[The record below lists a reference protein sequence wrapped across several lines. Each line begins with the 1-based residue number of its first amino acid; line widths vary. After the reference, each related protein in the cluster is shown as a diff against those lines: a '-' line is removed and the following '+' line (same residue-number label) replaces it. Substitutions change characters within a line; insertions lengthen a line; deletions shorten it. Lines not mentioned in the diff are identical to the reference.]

1 MGMTRSSLT
10 GSPLT
15 RSPLTLAEKILAKKV
30 GKDTVS
36 AGEIVQAKVDVAMS
50 HENGRMVKKSFE
62 KIGVE
67 KVWDPDRIVI
77 IFDHRVPAE
86 SERTAIGQ
94 KELREFVKAQGIK
107 NFYDINVGVCHQ
119 VLVEEGFSR
128 PGILLVGTDS
138 HTTTAGALGAFAT
151 GIGATEM
158 AAVWA
163 TGELWLRVPETLK
176 IVVNGKLPRGVYAKD
191 VILNIVGTIG
201 ADGADYKAIEFS
213 GDTISSMSIAS
224 RMVISNLSMEAGAK
238 VAFVIPDSITEDY
251 VKTRA
256 KGSYEMLAPDPDATY
271 LSEHTFDVSD
281 LEPQLACPHQ
291 VDNVK
296 PVTEVEGTKI
306 DQAVIGSC
314 TNGRLEDLREA
325 AQILKDKKVNP
336 EVRLLIVPASW
347 KIFKDALS
355 EGVIETF
362 VDAGAVLL
370 NAGCGPCLGAHQGCL
385 APGEVAVTSTNR
397 NFQGRMGSADA
408 FLYLA
413 SPATV
418 AASAIEGKLADP
430 RKYLEA

>member
-1 MGMTRSSLT
+1 MPM
-10 GSPLT
+10 
-15 RSPLTLAEKILAKKV
+15 TLAEKILARKA
-30 GKDTVS
+30 GKDQVK

-67 KVWDPDRIVI
+67 KVWDPEKIVI

-86 SERTAIGQ
+86 SERTAAGQ
-94 KELREFVKAQGIK
+94 KELREFVKDQGIN

-138 HTTTAGALGAFAT
+138 HTTTAGAMGAFAT

-158 AAVWA
+158 SAVWA
-163 TGELWLRVPETLK
+163 TGELWLRVPDTLK
-176 IVVNGKLPRGVYAKD
+176 IIVNGKLPTGVYAKD
-191 VILNIVGTIG
+191 IVLKIIGSIG
-201 ADGADYKAIEFS
+201 ADGADYKAMEYS
-213 GDTISSMSIAS
+213 GEAISALTVAS

-238 VAFVIPDSITEDY
+238 TAFVIPDAVTEEF
-251 VKTRA
+251 VRPRA
-256 KGSYEMLAPDPDATY
+256 KGAYEMFAPDPDAAY
-271 LSEHTFDVSD
+271 LEEHTFDVSD

-296 PVTEVEGTKI
+296 GISKVAGERI

-314 TNGRLEDLREA
+314 TNGRLEDFIEA
-325 AQILKDKKVNP
+325 AKVLKGRKVHP
-336 EVRLLIVPASW
+336 EVRLLVVPASW
-347 KIFKDALS
+347 SIYREALKQ
-355 EGVIETF
+355 GILETLI
-362 VDAGAVLL
+362 DAGAVIL
-370 NAGCGPCLGAHQGCL
+370 NAGCGPCLGAHEGCL
-385 APGEVAVTSTNR
+385 APGEVAVSSTNR
-397 NFQGRMGSADA
+397 NFQGRMGSAEA
-408 FLYLA
+408 YLYLA

-430 RKYLEA
+430 RKYLEV

>member
-1 MGMTRSSLT
+1 MGMT
-10 GSPLT
+10 
-15 RSPLTLAEKILAKKV
+15 SPLTLTEKILAKKA
-30 GKDTVS
+30 GKDEVR
-36 AGEIVQAKVDVAMS
+36 AGEIVSAKVDVAMS
-50 HENGRMVKKSFE
+50 HENARMVKKSFE

-86 SERTAIGQ
+86 SERTALGQ

-138 HTTTAGALGAFAT
+138 HTTTGGALGAFAT

-163 TGELWLRVPETLK
+163 TGELWLCVPETLK
-176 IVVNGKLPRGVYAKD
+176 IVVNGKLPKGVYAKD
-191 VILNIVGTIG
+191 IVLKVIGTIG
-201 ADGADYKAIEFS
+201 ADGADYKAMEYS
-213 GDTISSMSIAS
+213 GEAISGLSVAS

-238 VAFVIPDSITEDY
+238 VAFVVPDKVTEDY
-251 VKTRA
+251 VKDRA
-256 KGSYEMLAPDPDATY
+256 KGPYEMLASDPDARY
-271 LSEHTFDVSD
+271 ASEHTFDVSD

-296 PVTEVEGTKI
+296 GISEVAGKKI

-325 AQILKDKKVNP
+325 ARVLKGRKVDP
-336 EVRLLIVPASW
+336 GVRLLVVPASW
-347 KIFKDALS
+347 KIFKEALS
-355 EGVIETF
+355 EGIIETL
-362 VDAGAVLL
+362 VDTGAVLV

-397 NFQGRMGSADA
+397 NFQGRMGSAEA

-418 AASAIEGKLADP
+418 AASAIEGKIADP
-430 RKYLEA
+430 RRYLEA

>member
-1 MGMTRSSLT
+1 MGM
-10 GSPLT
+10 
-15 RSPLTLAEKILAKKV
+15 TLAEKILARKS
-30 GKDTVS
+30 GKSQVKTGD
-36 AGEIVQAKVDVAMS
+36 IVQAKVDVAMS

-62 KIGVE
+62 KIGVD
-67 KVWDPDRIVI
+67 KVWDPEKIVI

-86 SERTAIGQ
+86 SERTAAGQ
-94 KELREFVKAQGIK
+94 KELREFIK
-107 NFYDINVGVCHQ
+107 DQEIGNFYDINVGVCHQ

-138 HTTTAGALGAFAT
+138 HTTTAGAMGAFAT

-158 AAVWA
+158 SAVWA
-163 TGELWLRVPETLK
+163 TGELWMRVPDTLK
-176 IVVNGKLPRGVYAKD
+176 IVVNGRLPKGVYAKD
-191 VILNIVGTIG
+191 IVLKVIGSIG
-201 ADGADYKAIEFS
+201 ADGADYKAMEYS
-213 GDTISSMSIAS
+213 GDAISALSVAS

-238 VAFVIPDSITEDY
+238 TAFVLPDRVTEDF
-251 VKTRA
+251 VKPRA
-256 KGSYEMLAPDPDATY
+256 KGAYEMLLPDPDASY
-271 LSEHTFDVSD
+271 LSEHTFEVSN

-296 PVTEVEGTKI
+296 GITEIAGKKI

-314 TNGRLEDLREA
+314 TNGRLEDLHEA
-325 AQILKDKKVNP
+325 ARVLKEKRVNP
-336 EVRLLIVPASW
+336 GVRLLVVPASW
-347 KIFKDALS
+347 SIYSQALKD
-355 EGVIETF
+355 GTMETL
-362 VDAGAVLL
+362 VDAGAVIV

-397 NFQGRMGSADA
+397 NFQGRMGSAEA

>member
-1 MGMTRSSLT
+1 M
-10 GSPLT
+10 
-15 RSPLTLAEKILAKKV
+15 TLAEKILARKA
-30 GKDTVS
+30 GKDQVK

-62 KIGVE
+62 KIGVS
-67 KVWDPDRIVI
+67 KVWDSDKIVI

-86 SERTAIGQ
+86 SERTAAGQ
-94 KELREFVKAQGIK
+94 KELREFVKTQGISS
-107 NFYDINVGVCHQ
+107 FYDINVGVCHQ
-119 VLVEEGFSR
+119 VLAEEGFSR

-151 GIGATEM
+151 GVGATEM

-191 VILNIVGTIG
+191 IVLKVIGIIG
-201 ADGADYKAIEFS
+201 ADGADYKAMEYS
-213 GDTISSMSIAS
+213 GEAISALTVAS

-238 VAFVIPDSITEDY
+238 TAFVIPDQVTEDY
-251 VKTRA
+251 VKPRA
-256 KGSYEMLAPDPDATY
+256 KGTYEMTVPDPGATY

-296 PVTEVEGTKI
+296 GISEVQGTKI

-314 TNGRLEDLREA
+314 TNGRLEDLAEA
-325 AQILKDKKVNP
+325 SRILEGRKVNP
-336 EVRLLIVPASW
+336 GVRLLIIPASW
-347 KIFKDALS
+347 SIYRQALKD
-355 EGVIETF
+355 GIIETLI
-362 VDAGAVLL
+362 DAGAVVL

-397 NFQGRMGSADA
+397 NFQGRMGSAEA
-408 FLYLA
+408 SLYLA

>member
-1 MGMTRSSLT
+1 MPM
-10 GSPLT
+10 
-15 RSPLTLAEKILAKKV
+15 TLAEKILAKKS
-30 GKDTVS
+30 GKDQVN

-62 KIGVE
+62 KIGIE
-67 KVWDPDRIVI
+67 KVWDPDKIMI

-94 KELREFVKAQGIK
+94 KELREFVKAQGIE

-119 VLVEEGFSR
+119 ILAEEGFSR

-163 TGELWLRVPETLK
+163 TGELWLRVPDTLK
-176 IVVNGKLPRGVYAKD
+176 IVVNGTLPKGVYAKD
-191 VILNIVGTIG
+191 IILSVIGDIG
-201 ADGADYKAIEFS
+201 ADGADYRAMEFS
-213 GDTISSMSIAS
+213 GSAISPLSIAS

-238 VAFVIPDSITEDY
+238 VAFIIPDAITENY
-251 VKTRA
+251 VKDIA
-256 KGSYEMLAPDPDATY
+256 KGPYEMIVPDADAVY

-296 PVTEVEGTKI
+296 PISEVAGAKI
-306 DQAVIGSC
+306 NQAVIGSC
-314 TNGRLEDLREA
+314 TNGRLEDLIEA
-325 AQILKDKKVNP
+325 ARILKGRKVNP
-336 EVRLLIVPASW
+336 QVRLLVVPASW
-347 KIFKDALS
+347 SIYREALKQGIM
-355 EGVIETF
+355 EILI
-362 VDAGAVLL
+362 DAGAVIV

-397 NFQGRMGSADA
+397 NFQGRMGSAEA